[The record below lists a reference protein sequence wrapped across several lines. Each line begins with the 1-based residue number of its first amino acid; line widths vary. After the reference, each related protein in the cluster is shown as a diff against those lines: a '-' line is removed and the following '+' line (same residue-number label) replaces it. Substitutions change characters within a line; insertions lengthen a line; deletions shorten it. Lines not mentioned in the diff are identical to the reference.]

1 MEHREHTR
9 KSRYNGRVTLLA
21 IMIGFCILAII
32 EIAFAQAQLK
42 VEKERLALEQEN
54 SQAVQELQ
62 AEWNSI
68 KNTESASQ
76 EETMQQNNN
85 NTTVQQ
91 MVDVGAQTG
100 VVVEEPQQSDNTQNA
115 AGTQNTDG
123 QSVVDE
129 NEEYDMQIVF
139 LGDSILDND
148 REDGGVASLISENC
162 NAKVYNMAMGGT
174 TAALLP
180 NEQYNFA
187 TWDSRSLLGVVNA
200 IVGNINKDIFN
211 GYRAGE
217 ILNECDFSQTDYFV
231 IEYGVND
238 FLAKIPQSRYLEGG
252 GTLAVDEVH
261 TYTGALEAA
270 VQILQNSFPNAKI
283 LLIAPHYC
291 QIFNADAFVGD
302 GYSLDYGYGPLVN
315 YARGCGYVYEQHKT
329 ENVIFYNAFE
339 ESGIDSETADK
350 YLADGVHLSKEGRQ
364 VYADYASRLI
374 LADFW
379 PEE

>member
-9 KSRYNGRVTLLA
+9 KSRYNGKVMLLA

-32 EIAFAQAQLK
+32 EIAYGQAQLK
-42 VEKERLALEQEN
+42 VERERLALEQEN
-54 SQAVQELQ
+54 NQAMQQLQ

-68 KNTESASQ
+68 KSTESASQ
-76 EETMQQNNN
+76 EETMQQNNG

-100 VVVEEPQQSDNTQNA
+100 VEVEQPKSSDTQSTTSGQNA
-115 AGTQNTDG
+115 DAQP
-123 QSVVDE
+123 VIDE
-129 NEEYDMQIVF
+129 NKEYDMQIVF

-200 IVGNINKDIFN
+200 IVGNINKDIFD

-217 ILNECDFSQTDYFV
+217 ILDECDFSQTDYFV
-231 IEYGVND
+231 IEYGIND
-238 FLAKIPQSRYLEGG
+238 FLAKVPQSRYLEGG

-270 VQILQNSFPNAKI
+270 VQILQDSFPDAKI
-283 LLIAPHYC
+283 MLIAPHCC
-291 QIFNADAFVGD
+291 QFFNGNTFIGDA
-302 GYSLDYGYGPLVN
+302 YSLDYGYGPLVN
-315 YARGCGYVYEQHKT
+315 YARGCGYVYEQHKA
-329 ENVIFYNAFE
+329 ENVIFYYAMD
-339 ESGIDSETADK
+339 ESGIDAETADK
-350 YLADGVHLSKEGRQ
+350 YLEDGVHLSKEGRQ